1 MSRSCWIPGRKS
13 GAEPSSARLLPLG
26 SQDPDSHQVRLEGQS
41 MPCQGSLLDEGQQNS
56 LCSLL
61 GVNEYFEKLEKWE
74 EVLLRETFHWLRF
87 KVLRILH
94 LHGEAFQEVAPVTSP
109 RTTWHSLGRRLEL
122 GSLDQAEKRKPC

>member
-26 SQDPDSHQVRLEGQS
+26 SQDPDAHQVRLEGQS

-61 GVNEYFEKLEKWE
+61 GVNKDYENLEKWE

-87 KVLRILH
+87 KVLGTPH
-94 LHGEAFQEVAPVTSP
+94 LHEKAVQEV
-109 RTTWHSLGRRLEL
+109 EL
-122 GSLDQAEKRKPC
+122 IIS